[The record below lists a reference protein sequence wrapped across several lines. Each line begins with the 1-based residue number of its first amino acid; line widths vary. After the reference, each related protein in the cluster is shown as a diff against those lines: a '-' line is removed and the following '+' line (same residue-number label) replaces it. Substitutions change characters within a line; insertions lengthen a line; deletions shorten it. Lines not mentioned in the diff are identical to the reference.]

1 MSEMAKK
8 ARAAMKAKAKSI
20 TTDPHQKVDS
30 STWTPPEPLNTE
42 AKTGMRPVSRRAYK
56 KGGKVEGVN
65 AKANMGKKPRASGG
79 KTMANDWINRNA
91 KEANEERPGVKH
103 VGGMKKG
110 GRAAHATDGAVSY
123 NKQPK
128 NPPLPPVRPKDLD
141 SGPVDAK
148 MLNKLTSQSYRDKLE
163 GTEPQ
168 PSDLYDADQVK
179 ALERGTNK
187 RGGRTGKIRG
197 GELTGPQTS
206 ALAKYETKPKF
217 QKALERNFRA
227 GNYREQKAMQEAY
240 PEGTQHPKYIDPIRG
255 FKVDKYDFNIMNQA
269 RANQD
274 KPNVRTTI
282 DPTYKDWSGRIKD
295 EMGAKKGGRIKRM
308 DGGMMPPPA
317 GMAQPMDPRLNIVKP
332 KAMNFTNNPVVPG
345 QKKGGKVEKHDD
357 VKEDKALI
365 RKMVKPSARTGKLG
379 GGPLSDPAFMQGMT
393 AMRAHAANRKNG
405 GDAEKKEKKSEK
417 SEKREKRATGGGIF
431 SGPSYPGKIPGVT
444 GGRIARATGG
454 KTKGKTDINIIIN
467 GGGKGQD
474 DMQGMPGMPRPIG
487 PAGGMP
493 LAPPPGPMQPPAGGP
508 PMPPMPPM
516 PAGGP
521 PGMPPGMMPPGMPLP
536 RKSGGRAYHSYKDM
550 DAGAGSGEGRLEKT
564 EIAKFKR
571 GQRKAGG
578 RTYRSYKDMD
588 AGAASGLGRL
598 EKTEIAAHQ
607 K

>member
-1 MSEMAKK
+1 
-8 ARAAMKAKAKSI
+8 
-20 TTDPHQKVDS
+20 
-30 STWTPPEPLNTE
+30 
-42 AKTGMRPVSRRAYK
+42 
-56 KGGKVEGVN
+56 
-65 AKANMGKKPRASGG
+65 
-79 KTMANDWINRNA
+79 
-91 KEANEERPGVKH
+91 
-103 VGGMKKG
+103 
-110 GRAAHATDGAVSY
+110 
-123 NKQPK
+123 
-128 NPPLPPVRPKDLD
+128 
-141 SGPVDAK
+141 
-148 MLNKLTSQSYRDKLE
+148 
-163 GTEPQ
+163 
-168 PSDLYDADQVK
+168 
-179 ALERGTNK
+179 
-187 RGGRTGKIRG
+187 
-197 GELTGPQTS
+197 
-206 ALAKYETKPKF
+206 
-217 QKALERNFRA
+217 
-227 GNYREQKAMQEAY
+227 
-240 PEGTQHPKYIDPIRG
+240 
-255 FKVDKYDFNIMNQA
+255 
-269 RANQD
+269 
-274 KPNVRTTI
+274 
-282 DPTYKDWSGRIKD
+282 
-295 EMGAKKGGRIKRM
+295 
-308 DGGMMPPPA
+308 
-317 GMAQPMDPRLNIVKP
+317 
-332 KAMNFTNNPVVPG
+332 
-345 QKKGGKVEKHDD
+345 
-357 VKEDKALI
+357 
-365 RKMVKPSARTGKLG
+365 MVKPSARTGKLG

-508 PMPPMPPM
+508 PMPPMP
-516 PAGGP
+516 AGGP

-598 EKTEIAAHQ
+598 EKTEIAAH
-607 K
+607 KK